1 MHTQRKKCYTEFM
14 KIKKPKLL
22 ILSIFLS
29 QLAGFIG
36 AFATTP
42 AIPGWYAELA
52 KPSFNP
58 PGWIFGPV
66 WTTLYTLMG
75 ISLYLVWSKGFKT
88 KNIKP
93 AVQLFMV
100 HLVFNSLWSI
110 SFFGLENPALALLI
124 IIILW
129 TMIAYLIKLFWKIN
143 KKASYLLIP
152 YIMWVSF
159 ASVLNYSIWVLN

>member
-1 MHTQRKKCYTEFM
+1 M

-22 ILSIFLS
+22 ILSIVFS
-29 QLAGFIG
+29 QLAGFVG

-42 AIPGWYAELA
+42 AIPGWYSTLI
-52 KPSFNP
+52 KPNFNP
-58 PGWIFGPV
+58 PSWIFGPV
-66 WTTLYTLMG
+66 WTALYTLMG
-75 ISLYLVWSKGFKT
+75 ISLYLVWSKGFHT
-88 KNIKP
+88 KNVKP
-93 AVQLFMV
+93 AVQLFVV

-110 SFFGLENPALALLI
+110 AFFGLKNIALALLI

-152 YIMWVSF
+152 YILWVSF
-159 ASVLNYSIWVLN
+159 ATVLNYSIWILN